1 MHMGRFDEAEA
12 VLLEALKKVTV
23 TCPNFCFAFQIHFP
37 LAPQKTMQHIHIKW
51 CQKNG
56 KIEVI
61 NWLLAIFIFVCIVRH
76 SSQFLFAERATYG
89 QGNKGQKTPMDA
101 THVLRMIF
109 DTSQGGY
116 NPRFR
121 AIVSTRAN
129 FQGYVYKYKQGFPGG
144 AGDKQSFPFTGI
156 FEVINMAYPK

>member
-23 TCPNFCFAFQIHFP
+23 TCPNFCFTFQIHFP

-61 NWLLAIFIFVCIVRH
+61 NWLLAIFIFVCIVY
-76 SSQFLFAERATYG
+76 SFLNINSNF
-89 QGNKGQKTPMDA
+89 K
-101 THVLRMIF
+101 
-109 DTSQGGY
+109 TSQATVYLSCYSADTLLVRSFTLALYVQDAKDADTNANLVVCNLHLGK
-116 NPRFR
+116 P
-121 AIVSTRAN
+121 ATR
-129 FQGYVYKYKQGFPGG
+129 YLR
-144 AGDKQSFPFTGI
+144 
-156 FEVINMAYPK
+156 